1 MMEKLIDL
9 LLKLSD
15 FLIYLARNAWC
26 ARVGGAWKR
35 VGERRE
41 AGDILSHLS
50 KVVMKM
56 GM

>member
-15 FLIYLARNAWC
+15 FLIYLARNAWG
-26 ARVGGAWKR
+26 ARVEGAWKG
-35 VGERRE
+35 VGGRRE
-41 AGDILSHLS
+41 AGDILSHFL

>member
-15 FLIYLARNAWC
+15 FLIYLERNAWC
-26 ARVGGAWKR
+26 ARVGGAWNR
-35 VGERRE
+35 VGGRRE
-41 AGDILSHLS
+41 AGNILNHFS